1 MSVRALPPV
10 DVRTAT
16 RLRWLPAMT
25 RDALSGRWRG
35 QGRRRFGL
43 AALGVA
49 YLVSPLDTVPEL
61 YTGLVGLVDD
71 GLVAAFVA
79 ASVRAATDD
88 YARHT
93 RRANGPHDVRPS
105 VHTPRSR

>member
-25 RDALSGRWRG
+25 RDALRGRWTG
-35 QGRRRFGL
+35 QGRRRLAL

-49 YLVSPLDTVPEL
+49 YLVSPVDAVPEL
-61 YTGLVGLVDD
+61 YTGFVGLVDD

-93 RRANGPHDVRPS
+93 GRAGHPR
-105 VHTPRSR
+105 VHSSL